1 MTGCTLVA
9 PELTSIYNGAK
20 PTFSFKDDS
29 PNYFGFQ
36 ATYMSGSKT
45 CPYSAG
51 ESFIPVFKTA
61 GYTATCSF
69 SIGSTKSSIVCSN
82 LPNTGIPAGA
92 HTLSYIS
99 SRQGCDLPET
109 TTFIVG
115 PSPTPTLTETVY
127 NTIRSTA
134 TATQTAQA
142 SYTSTVTSTKYD
154 GTTTSTYTYGSTI
167 VYTDSKTSTRTSYSS
182 SCPLASSDIPSN
194 TDQSSST
201 FPPTPTGNGCPGSDT
216 KTIKTPKGDF
226 VIECYH
232 DRYDSDMRSVSAGD
246 FDQCVQACART
257 DGCVDVSYVPNGPC
271 YLKNGQQPGSAN
283 SNVWGAR
290 LAGYSSSAPTT
301 ATTTTSNIDSQPT
314 ASRPGCPDNDGSSY
328 YVSGKVFQIQCGI
341 DHSVSNVDTTIK
353 LYPANANSLGR

>member
-29 PNYFGFQ
+29 SNYFGFQ
-36 ATYMSGSKT
+36 ATYMIGSKT
-45 CPYSAG
+45 CTYSAG
-51 ESFIPVFKTA
+51 QSFVPVFKTA
-61 GYTATCSF
+61 DYTATCSF
-69 SIGSTKSSIVCSN
+69 SLGNTKSSIVCSN
-82 LPNTGIPAGA
+82 LPNTAIPAGA

-99 SRQGCDLPET
+99 NRQGSDLPET

-115 PSPTPTLTETVY
+115 PSPTPTFPETVY

-142 SYTSTVTSTKYD
+142 PYASTATSTKYD

-167 VYTDSKTSTRTSYSS
+167 VYTDSKTSTSTLYTS
-182 SCPLASSDIPSN
+182 SCPLAFSSVPSS

-201 FPPTPTGNGCPGSDT
+201 STPTPAGNGCPGSDT

-232 DRYDSDMRSVSAGD
+232 DRSDSDMGSVSAGD
-246 FDQCVQACART
+246 FDQCVQACAGT
-257 DGCVDVSYVPNGPC
+257 EGCVDVSYVPNGPC

-283 SNVWGAR
+283 SDVWGAR
-290 LAGYSSSAPTT
+290 LAGYSSSALTT
-301 ATTTTSNIDSQPT
+301 ATTVTSTIASQPT
-314 ASRPGCPDNDGSSY
+314 ATGPSCPDNDGSSY
-328 YVSGKVFQIQCGI
+328 HASGKAFEIQCGI
-341 DHSVSNVDTTIK
+341 DHSVSNVDIRPSCCTWLMQI
-353 LYPANANSLGR
+353 L